1 MPGVPTWIDE
11 TVDLTPF
18 AGRDVL
24 VRFEYVTDQ
33 GFNLRGALVDDV
45 AIPEIGF
52 LDDAE
57 TDTGSDRQWLPAL
70 GQTRSRRP
78 GERPAC
84 GVSIATAAR
93 PFGRSVRMLTAAW
106 SSRSPGLGG
115 DVEHAVL
122 VVSGLAPRTL
132 ETARFRASL
141 CEHRPFAL
149 ARTLASASTSSR

>member
-1 MPGVPTWIDE
+1 M
-11 TVDLTPF
+11 
-18 AGRDVL
+18 L

-57 TDTGSDRQWLPAL
+57 TDTGWIAEGFLRSDNTIPQTWSVQLVERHRDGGTTVRAL
-70 GQTRSRRP
+70 RP
-78 GERPAC
+78 DAD
-84 GVSIATAAR
+84 
-93 PFGRSVRMLTAAW
+93 GRLVEPL
-106 SSRSPGLGG
+106 PGLGG

-141 CEHRPFAL
+141 R
-149 ARTLASASTSSR
+149 